1 VKNHL
6 LLALAVTAVALAAS
20 LLAGSATRPALLGA
34 AIASATAL
42 ASLWAYARPRSA
54 RTKPVQQALLVFVV
68 MFMVRLVLIAAALA
82 LVVRSGQSVIAFVIA
97 FFVPYFAFTAIE
109 GSLLASLGR
118 RMGKPA

>member
-6 LLALAVTAVALAAS
+6 LLAVAVAAVALAAA
-20 LLAGSATRPALLGA
+20 LLAGPARPPAILGA
-34 AIASATAL
+34 GIASVTAM
-42 ASLWAYARPRSA
+42 ASLWGYGRHG
-54 RTKPVQQALLVFVV
+54 RTASKPVQQALLVFVV
-68 MFMVRLVLIAAALA
+68 MFLLRLVLIGVALA
-82 LVVRSGQSVIAFVIA
+82 MVVRAGQSVVAFVIA

>member
-6 LLALAVTAVALAAS
+6 LLAVAVAAVALAAA
-20 LLAGSATRPALLGA
+20 LLAGPARPPAILGA
-34 AIASATAL
+34 GISSATAM
-42 ASLWAYARPRSA
+42 ASLWGYGRYG
-54 RTKPVQQALLVFVV
+54 RTASKPVQQALLVFVV
-68 MFMVRLVLIAAALA
+68 MFLLRLVLIGVALA
-82 LVVRSGQSVIAFVIA
+82 VVVRAGQSVVAFVIA

>member
-6 LLALAVTAVALAAS
+6 LLAVAVAAVALAAA
-20 LLAGSATRPALLGA
+20 LLAGPASRPATLGA
-34 AIASATAL
+34 GISSVTAL
-42 ASLWAYARPRSA
+42 ASLWAYGRYGRTSPR
-54 RTKPVQQALLVFVV
+54 PVQQALLVFVV
-68 MFMVRLVLIAAALA
+68 MFLVRMVLIAAALA
-82 LVVRSGQSVIAFVIA
+82 VVVRGGQSVVAFVIA